1 MKLKAFI
8 LPALLCAAVPQM
20 WAQTET
26 ESYVP
31 LAEQPNAVIYLPMP
45 PDTASVD
52 FTDDMLMWEWGKTQ
66 RLTPRGEQASRES
79 LWLPEIMRTVM
90 AEVLQLDTISDE
102 ATPALSRLLVRT
114 YHAGNEST
122 KKAKNEYTRCRP
134 FARMNEDTWGQ
145 WDNEKLRTNGSYPSG
160 HTAFGWATALVF
172 AEMWPEL
179 QDTLLRRGIQF
190 GENRVITG
198 AHWQSDVAA
207 GYLCG
212 AATVARAHTYPD
224 LQNDILAARAE
235 YAQLKG
241 LPADYDPAAGIDVPH
256 GERFLNNPVDTASF
270 RYVSD
275 VLRHWD
281 AKRLRLTERGKQAE
295 DEAEYSVAMMQQVFG
310 KAMGLTLSD
319 KGTPAITALI
329 GEVLTRASE
338 TADRLKPLRF
348 RKRPFV
354 QLGEASAVAGDEEKE
369 RDKSSFPSG
378 HTNLGWAMALALAE
392 VAPECQDEI
401 LRRGYQYGYNRLIV
415 GYHWASDIE
424 ASRQLASALIARLHA
439 DAAFRQLVKAAHEEF
454 MRQTTGIESVES
466 RRTGTYNEADVW
478 YDMPG
483 HRLGGKPTQGGV
495 YVTGRKKVI
504 IK

>member
-1 MKLKAFI
+1 MKLKVIF
-8 LPALLCAAVPQM
+8 LSVLLHAIATQI

-31 LAEQPNAVIYLPMP
+31 LDEQPNAVIYLPQP

-52 FTDDMLMWEWGKTQ
+52 FTDDMLMWQWGKTQ

-79 LWLPEIMRTVM
+79 LWLPAIMRTVM
-90 AEVLQLDTISDE
+90 AEVLELDTISDE
-102 ATPALSRLLVRT
+102 TTPAMSRLLVRI
-114 YHAGNEST
+114 YHAGDEST
-122 KKAKNEYTRCRP
+122 KKAKNRYTRRRP

-145 WDNEKLRTNGSYPSG
+145 WDDETLRTNGSYPSG

-172 AEMWPEL
+172 SEMWPEL

-190 GENRVITG
+190 GENRIITG
-198 AHWQSDVAA
+198 AHWQSDVTA

-212 AATVARAHTYPD
+212 AATVARSHTNPD

-235 YAQLKG
+235 YAGLKG
-241 LPADYDPAAGIDVPH
+241 LPADYDPAASADMPH
-256 GERFLNNPVDTASF
+256 GERFLNNPVDTTNH
-270 RYVSD
+270 RYLSD

-281 AKRLRLTERGKQAE
+281 AKGLRQTPRGEQAK
-295 DEAEYSVAMMQQVFG
+295 DEAKYSVAMMQQVFG
-310 KAMGLTLSD
+310 EAMGLPLSD
-319 KGTPAITALI
+319 KGTPAITALLN
-329 GEVLTRASE
+329 EVLTRASE
-338 TADRLKPLRF
+338 VADRLKPLRF
-348 RKRPFV
+348 RKRPYV
-354 QLGEASAVAGDEEKE
+354 QLGEVTAVPDDEEKE

-378 HTNLGWAMALALAE
+378 HTNLGWATALALVE

-424 ASRQLASALIARLHA
+424 ATRQLASALIARLHA
-439 DAAFRQLVKAAHEEF
+439 EPAFRKLIADAREEY
-454 MRQTTGIESVES
+454 MRQTTGINA
-466 RRTGTYNEADVW
+466 TGNSQSKADAW

-483 HRLGGKPTQGGV
+483 HQFSSKPMHSGV
-495 YVTGRKKVI
+495 YVNNGRKVVVK
-504 IK
+504 